1 MNWDQVEGN
10 WKQMKG
16 LLAQKWGKL
25 TDDDFAIAKG
35 NRQTLEGRIQ
45 ERYGIAKE
53 AAEKQL
59 DDFLREHENPNSAE
73 VAREA
78 DPVTTETLK
87 IGM

>member
-1 MNWDQVEGN
+1 M
-10 WKQMKG
+10 
-16 LLAQKWGKL
+16 
-25 TDDDFAIAKG
+25 
-35 NRQTLEGRIQ
+35 LEGRIQ

-59 DDFLREHENPNSAE
+59 DDFLREHEKPNAVE
-73 VAREA
+73 RAREA